1 MDAVNW
7 FSWVVER
14 QYQASRY
21 RVILGSV
28 ALVSL
33 KTIEGICPDSRGKL
47 FDVSI
52 KTSSALLKRCG
63 AQLGRRSVASET
75 GISEQL
81 ILGWVKRVDLMRV
94 RGIGSEYSD
103 LLEASGVETIIDLRG
118 RKPAN
123 LAETMAE
130 VNRQAIKTRRR
141 SIVRRAPSEAE
152 VERWVAH
159 ASELAPMVS
168 N

>member
-1 MDAVNW
+1 M
-7 FSWVVER
+7 
-14 QYQASRY
+14 
-21 RVILGSV
+21 
-28 ALVSL
+28 VSL
-33 KTIEGICPDSRGKL
+33 ETIEGICPDTHGKL
-47 FDVSI
+47 LGAAI
-52 KTSSALLKRCG
+52 KTPTALLKRCG
-63 AQLGRRSVASET
+63 AKLGRRSVASET

-81 ILGWVKRVDLMRV
+81 LLGWVKRVDLMRV

-103 LLEASGVETIIDLRG
+103 LLEASGVETIIDLRS

-123 LAETMAE
+123 LAEKMAE
-130 VNRQAIKTRRR
+130 VNRQAVKTTRR
-141 SIVRRAPSEAE
+141 SIVRRAPSESE